1 MMNLLESHKRSLFEI
16 TKIQLGPYSTRW
28 SFTQN
33 LLGKFGAFGIEVP
46 MRVQRNLRSCRFN
59 YFEDRNG

>member
-1 MMNLLESHKRSLFEI
+1 MREYQMMNLLESHKRSLFEI

-33 LLGKFGAFGIEVP
+33 ILGNFVALA
-46 MRVQRNLRSCRFN
+46 LRFQ
-59 YFEDRNG
+59 